1 MSAYAQR
8 RHVRSLRLAAVPLA
22 PLLALAL
29 ALALVPSAAVRADGG
44 APNLAYV
51 VGGGSGGGDLTV
63 IDIAKRK
70 VTGHV
75 TIGGDPASVLL
86 SADGRYAY
94 IPQTAKN
101 QVAIVDTRS
110 LSVTATMAA
119 GPGPKSVVIGFTAN
133 APLLYVA
140 DSGGNTVTVLNPDTR
155 RAVATIPVGVQPSG
169 LAIAGLG
176 SGIRETNPNDAEIY
190 VANTGSDTVS
200 VISTERRA
208 VIATIPA
215 PGGPVGV
222 VIPSAGGVAYVSTR
236 TGTVLGISI
245 IDHTLLGTLLQL
257 HGQPGQ
263 MDYDAI
269 TGEVYVPDP
278 AAGVVDVLA
287 PVAAGDPG
295 QPATLPPQPERTM
308 AFAGGPA
315 AVAITFDGA
324 LGFVAEHDTGQVV
337 MFDVA
342 AHHTLATISVSG
354 HPRAVITG
362 AYPPILSQQTASI
375 VGVLLYVAIGVVLLA
390 VIVFYLRYAQRIQ
403 RTQQARSG
411 ASTTAKA
418 RHDTDGSDGKGTEG

>member
-236 TGTVLGISI
+236 AGTVLGISI

-324 LGFVAEHDTGQVV
+324 LGFVAERDAGRVA
-337 MFDVA
+337 MLDVGA
-342 AHHTLATISVSG
+342 RQTLTTITVG
-354 HPRAVITG
+354 GAPHAIITG
-362 AYPPILSQQTASI
+362 AYPPALDQNTANIIIYI
-375 VGVLLYVAIGVVLLA
+375 VVAIFLA
-390 VIVFYLRYAQRIQ
+390 AAAYAIYITIR
-403 RTQQARSG
+403 RNRRLP
-411 ASTTAKA
+411 ASKN
-418 RHDTDGSDGKGTEG
+418 TEHTP